1 MARWETIAA
10 FPGKVCRWP
19 LQIHS
24 RAFSPPIHFSGS
36 ALQISSV
43 PSLKNKLGN
52 TLPCWPSINSSMR
65 LWPYMSMTSSNYK
78 GVQSHSTFHMFS
90 FLHLTMSIS
99 QHKQDQILFPEHV
112 GMLKEGGK
120 ERSWGWDPWDGSI
133 HPDTLSWYPCLSKSH
148 LPSPAPPPPPKS
160 QRWIFPFWTTA
171 TVSTGALHSL
181 FVVLNWRQFGPSGT
195 SGKDWQSLDTFLVF
209 IT

>member
-1 MARWETIAA
+1 
-10 FPGKVCRWP
+10 
-19 LQIHS
+19 
-24 RAFSPPIHFSGS
+24 
-36 ALQISSV
+36 
-43 PSLKNKLGN
+43 
-52 TLPCWPSINSSMR
+52 MR
-65 LWPYMSMTSSNYK
+65 LWPYMSMMSSNYK

-90 FLHLTMSIS
+90 FLHLTTSIS

-120 ERSWGWDPWDGSI
+120 ERRWGRDPWDGSI

-148 LPSPAPPPPPKS
+148 LPSPASPPPPKS

-171 TVSTGALHSL
+171 IVSTGALHSL

-209 IT
+209 IIYGWGATAPSEEVRYAAEHLTIYRTRPQRKELSSPTCQQCQSLETLLLVPLQ